1 MSQKNIKKI
10 ASERIEILMRKA
22 DETFKIDRKRA
33 DRYANLARKI
43 QMRYKVRFPR
53 KWKRRICKK
62 CKKFITPGDNC
73 RVRIHK
79 KMIVITCLEC
89 NNVTRIGI

>member
-1 MSQKNIKKI
+1 MKNAEK
-10 ASERIEILMRKA
+10 
-22 DETFKIDRKRA
+22 TFKTDRKRA

-53 KWKRRICKK
+53 TWKRRMCKK
-62 CKKFITPGDNC
+62 CKKFLTPGVNC
-73 RVRIHK
+73 RIRIYK
-79 KMIVITCLEC
+79 KTIIITCLEC